1 MWYPIPGPES
11 MPRTWRRPR
20 DRATPSRYHASMT
33 PSPTQRGRAFAV
45 GLLLAAA
52 AAAQP
57 PAPAPAPAPIAP
69 DPALPEKLKELK
81 TLVGDAKMRD
91 DFQAVSLIQH
101 LATDPDKKADKDR
114 EKLAKAF
121 GEVLRVAK
129 VRPAGQD
136 MIYREAADGLGKLGE
151 LGAKELAKA
160 VVDKRFDDNLPLR
173 THLVL
178 ALGRTQDEKQIDWLL
193 DTTTRSPHDDL
204 RGAAAE
210 ALASYLAMDLK
221 LRREVVKQILRSWG
235 SLHEQATTLPS
246 TDPSAPIPLQPQNA
260 RETLRK
266 VEGKWVRTLQHLTG
280 QTQSAFAD
288 WQRWL
293 NKNPN
298 WTPTGTPK

>member
-1 MWYPIPGPES
+1 
-11 MPRTWRRPR
+11 
-20 DRATPSRYHASMT
+20 MT
-33 PSPTQRGRAFAV
+33 PSPISRGRTFAV
-45 GLLLAAA
+45 GLLLATAV
-52 AAAQP
+52 AAQP
-57 PAPAPAPAPIAP
+57 PAPAPTPIAP

-101 LATDPDKKADKDR
+101 LATDPDKKAEKDQ
-114 EKLAKAF
+114 EKLARAF
-121 GEVLRVAK
+121 GDVLRVAK

-151 LGAKELAKA
+151 HGAKELAKA
-160 VVDKRFDDNLPLR
+160 VVDKRFEDNLALR
-173 THLVL
+173 SHLVL
-178 ALGRTQDEKQIDWLL
+178 ALGKTQDEKQIDWLL
-193 DTTTRSPHDDL
+193 DTTTRSPHNEL
-204 RGAAAE
+204 RAAAAE
-210 ALASYLAMDLK
+210 ALGLYQAMDLK

-235 SLHEQATTLPS
+235 SLNEQATTLPS
-246 TDPSAPIPLQPQNA
+246 TDPGAPIPVQPQNA
-260 RETLRK
+260 RETLRH

-298 WTPTGTPK
+298 WTPTGTQK